1 VNKTFYLHYA
11 KLIISVKMKKTFFQI
26 VILSLS
32 LQVFGQ
38 RTCHT
43 MENHDRLLQENP
55 NLSINMQDIEQFT
68 NQVISNGTVDMEKA
82 VINIPVV
89 VHVLYNTSAQNVSDA
104 QIQSQ
109 LNTLNQDFRKLNSDW
124 TNTPSTFTSTVADC
138 EFNFCLA
145 TTSPT
150 GSSTTGIIRR
160 STTVASFSSNDAMK
174 YTAQGGS
181 DAWPA
186 GQYLNLWVCNLGGGL
201 LGYAQFPGGAAATD
215 GVVVNYT
222 AFGSTG
228 TAQAPFNK
236 GRTATHEVGHWLN
249 LRHIWGDATCGSDLV
264 TDTPVH
270 NTSNGGCPSHPK
282 SNTCGTSAEMFMNY
296 MDYTN
301 DACMYMFSAGQKA
314 RMQALFVS
322 GGFRASLKTSAG
334 CSGGIATPQYCAAG
348 ATNTQFEWISNVKIG
363 TINNTTASN
372 GGYGNFTNLSSNVT
386 KGTAYLVSLT
396 PGFASSVYP
405 EYFRVYIDY
414 NADYDFV
421 DAGELVYTSAAV
433 TGLNTV
439 SITIPTTAITGS
451 TRMRVMMK
459 DAALTGPCEAYTYGE
474 VEDYTLNIQ
483 ASATAT
489 CNQPAS
495 LAAASIT
502 ATSASLSWGAVSGAT
517 SYTVQIKPSTSST
530 WTSYT
535 TTGASYS
542 ASPLTAGIS
551 YNWQVRTN
559 CSSGSSAYTA
569 GANFTTTSTCSD
581 VFEPN
586 NSLSAAKVITVNTNV
601 SALIS
606 TSTDIDWFKFTN
618 TSAAK
623 NIRISL
629 TNLPLD
635 YDLRMYNS
643 AGTLLYSSE
652 NAGTTAETITYN
664 NAPVAT
670 YYIRVISYNSVFS
683 ASSCYRVNAS
693 IGSTAFKYNMES
705 TTEDAAMESLETAVS
720 IFPNPSVDGKF
731 ACYVT
736 NDIIG
741 FVHLDIYDAA
751 GRLINSKTFDKTE
764 KFVKSDVD
772 VSQKEKGVYYVKIY
786 NQNFQQTV
794 KLVFAD

>member
-1 VNKTFYLHYA
+1 
-11 KLIISVKMKKTFFQI
+11 
-26 VILSLS
+26 
-32 LQVFGQ
+32 
-38 RTCHT
+38 

-55 NLSINMQDIEQFT
+55 NFSSNMQDIEQFT
-68 NQVISNGTVDMEKA
+68 NQVISNGTVGIEKV

-89 VHVLYNTSAQNVSDA
+89 VHVLYNTSGQNISDA

-109 LNTLNQDFRKLNSDW
+109 LNTLTQDFRKLNSDW
-124 TNTPSTFTSTVADC
+124 SNTPSTFTSVVADC
-138 EFNFCLA
+138 EINFCLA

-150 GSSTTGIIRR
+150 GTSTTGIIRR
-160 STTVASFSSNDAMK
+160 STTVTSFSSNDAMK

-201 LGYAQFPGGAAATD
+201 LGYAQFPGGSAATD
-215 GVVVNYT
+215 GVVINYA

-228 TAQAPFNK
+228 TAQSPYNK

-301 DACMYMFSAGQKA
+301 DACMYMFSTGQKA
-314 RMQALFVS
+314 RMQALFVT

-334 CSGGIATPQYCAAG
+334 CSGGTATPQYCAANS
-348 ATNTQFEWISNVKIG
+348 TNTQYEWISNVKIG
-363 TINNTTASN
+363 TIDNTTASN
-372 GGYGNFTNLSSNVT
+372 SGYGNFTSLSSNVT
-386 KGTAYLVSLT
+386 KGTAYIVSLT
-396 PGFASSVYP
+396 PGFASSVYS

-421 DAGELVYTSAAV
+421 DAGELIYTSAAV

-459 DAALTGPCEAYTYGE
+459 DGALTGPCETYTYGE

-483 ASATAT
+483 PSATAT
-489 CNQPAS
+489 CNQPSS
-495 LAAASIT
+495 LAATSIT
-502 ATSASLSWGAVSGAT
+502 ATSAILSWGAVSGAT
-517 SYTVQIKPSTSST
+517 NYTVQIKPSTSST
-530 WTSYT
+530 W
-535 TTGASYS
+535 ASYS
-542 ASPLTAGIS
+542 TNGVSYSAGALAAGIT
-551 YNWQVRTN
+551 YNWKVRTN
-559 CSSGSSAYTA
+559 CSSGSSAYTN

-581 VFEPN
+581 LFEPN

-606 TSTDIDWFKFTN
+606 SSTDIDWFKFTN
-618 TSAAK
+618 TSTAQ
-623 NIRISL
+623 NIRIML

-652 NAGTTAETITYN
+652 NGSLTAETITYN

-670 YYIRVISYNSVFS
+670 YYIRVIGYNSVFS
-683 ASSCYRVNAS
+683 ATSCYRVNAS

-705 TTEDAAMESLETAVS
+705 TQEDAVIESIETTVS
-720 IFPNPSVDGKF
+720 MFPNPSADGKF
-731 ACYVT
+731 AFYLT
-736 NDIIG
+736 NGIIG
-741 FVHLDIYDAA
+741 LIHLDIYDAS

-764 KFVKSDVD
+764 QIIKSDVD
-772 VSQKEKGVYYVKIY
+772 VSQNEKGVYYVKIY
-786 NQNFQQTV
+786 NQNFQQNV
-794 KLVFAD
+794 KVVFTD

>member
-1 VNKTFYLHYA
+1 
-11 KLIISVKMKKTFFQI
+11 MKKTFIQI
-26 VILSLS
+26 VFLSLS

-55 NLSINMQDIEQFT
+55 NFSSNIQDIEQFT
-68 NQVISNGTVDMEKA
+68 NQVISNGTVGMEKV

-89 VHVLYNTSAQNVSDA
+89 VHILYNTSGQNISDA

-124 TNTPSTFTSTVADC
+124 TNTPSTFTSVVADC
-138 EFNFCLA
+138 EINFCLA

-160 STTVASFSSNDAMK
+160 STTVTSFSSNDAMK

-215 GVVVNYT
+215 GVVINYT

-228 TAQAPFNK
+228 TAQSPYNK

-282 SNTCGTSAEMFMNY
+282 TNTCGTSAEMFMNY

-301 DACMYMFSAGQKA
+301 DACMYMFSSGQKA
-314 RMQALFVS
+314 RMQALFVT
-322 GGFRASLKTSAG
+322 GGFRASLNTSAG
-334 CSGGIATPQYCAAG
+334 CSGGTTTPQYCAG
-348 ATNTQFEWISNVKIG
+348 NGTNVQYEWISNVKIG
-363 TINNTTASN
+363 SINNTTGAN
-372 GGYGNFTNLSSNVT
+372 AGYGNFTSISSNVT
-386 KGTAYLVSLT
+386 KGTAYTVSLT
-396 PGFASSVYP
+396 PGFASSVYS

-433 TGLNTV
+433 TGLNSA

-459 DAALTGPCEAYTYGE
+459 DAALTGPCEVFTYGE

-483 ASATAT
+483 AIATT
-489 CNQPAS
+489 CTDTYESNNTLS
-495 LAAASIT
+495 T
-502 ATSASLSWGAVSGAT
+502 AKL
-517 SYTVQIKPSTSST
+517 IP
-530 WTSYT
+530 
-535 TTGASYS
+535 
-542 ASPLTAGIS
+542 
-551 YNWQVRTN
+551 
-559 CSSGSSAYTA
+559 
-569 GANFTTTSTCSD
+569 
-581 VFEPN
+581 
-586 NSLSAAKVITVNTNV
+586 VNTNV
-601 SALIS
+601 SALIG
-606 TSTDIDWFKFTN
+606 TSTDIDWFKFSN
-618 TSAAK
+618 TSTAK
-623 NIRISL
+623 NIRIML

-652 NAGTTAETITYN
+652 NGSTTAETITYN

-670 YYIRVISYNSVFS
+670 YYIRVIGYNSVFS
-683 ASSCYRVNAS
+683 ASSCYTLKAS

-705 TTEDAAMESLETAVS
+705 APEDAVIETTVS
-720 IFPNPSVDGKF
+720 MFPNPSVDGKF
-731 ACYVT
+731 ACYLT

-741 FVHLDIYDAA
+741 LVQLDIYDAS
-751 GRLINSKTFDKTE
+751 GRLIDSKTFDKTE
-764 KFVKSDVD
+764 LFVKSDVD
-772 VSQKEKGVYYVKIY
+772 VSQNEKGMYYVKIY
-786 NQNFQQTV
+786 NQNFEQTV

>member
-1 VNKTFYLHYA
+1 
-11 KLIISVKMKKTFFQI
+11 MKKAFIQI
-26 VILSLS
+26 VFLSLS
-32 LQVFGQ
+32 LQVLGQ
-38 RTCHT
+38 RVCHT

-55 NLSINMQDIEQFT
+55 NFSSNLQDIEQFT
-68 NQVISNGTVDMEKA
+68 NQVISDGTVGIAKV

-89 VHVLYNTSAQNVSDA
+89 VHVLYNTSAQNISDA

-109 LNTLNQDFRKLNSDW
+109 LTTLTQDFRKLNSDW
-124 TNTPSTFTSTVADC
+124 SNTPSTFAGVVADC
-138 EFNFCLA
+138 EINFCLA

-150 GSSTTGIIRR
+150 GTSTTGIIRK
-160 STTVASFSSNDAMK
+160 STTVTSFSSNDAMK

-201 LGYAQFPGGAAATD
+201 LGYAQFPGGATATD
-215 GVVVNYT
+215 GVVINYT
-222 AFGSTG
+222 AFGSIG
-228 TAQAPFNK
+228 TAQSPYNK

-264 TDTPVH
+264 TDTPTH

-296 MDYTN
+296 MDYTD

-314 RMQALFVS
+314 RMQALFAT
-322 GGFRASLKTSAG
+322 GGFRASLTTSSG
-334 CSGGIATPQYCAAG
+334 CSGGTVTTPQYCAAN
-348 ATNTQFEWISNVKIG
+348 ATSTQYEWISNVKIG

-372 GGYGNFTNLSSNVT
+372 GGYGNFTSLSSNVT
-386 KGTAYLVSLT
+386 KGTAYTVSLT
-396 PGFASSVYP
+396 PGFASSVYS

-414 NADYDFV
+414 NADFDFV

-459 DAALTGPCEAYTYGE
+459 DAALTGPCEVYTYGE

-483 ASATAT
+483 ASTTVT

-495 LAAASIT
+495 LAASSIT

-517 SYTVQIKPSTSST
+517 NYTVQIKPSTSST

-535 TTGASYS
+535 TTGISYS
-542 ASPLTAGIS
+542 ASALTAGTT

-559 CSSGSSAYTA
+559 CSSGSSAYTV

-586 NSLSAAKVITVNTNV
+586 NSLSAAKVITVNTTV
-601 SALIS
+601 SGFIS

-618 TSAAK
+618 TSTAT
-623 NIRISL
+623 NIRIML

-652 NAGTTAETITYN
+652 NVGTTAETITYN

-670 YYIRVISYNSVFS
+670 YYIRVIGYNSVFS
-683 ASSCYRVNAS
+683 ASSCYKLNAS
-693 IGSTAFKYNMES
+693 IASTAFKYNMES
-705 TTEDAAMESLETAVS
+705 TPEDDVIESETTVS
-720 IFPNPSVDGKF
+720 MFPNPSVDGKF
-731 ACYVT
+731 ACYLT

-741 FVHLDIYDAA
+741 LVHLDIYDAS
-751 GRLINSKTFDKTE
+751 GRLIDSKTFDKSE

-772 VSQKEKGVYYVKIY
+772 VSQNGRGVYYVKIY
-786 NQNFQQTV
+786 NQNFQQTM

>member
-1 VNKTFYLHYA
+1 
-11 KLIISVKMKKTFFQI
+11 MKKTLIQI
-26 VILSLS
+26 VFLSLS

-55 NLSINMQDIEQFT
+55 NFSSNMQDIEQFT
-68 NQVISNGTVDMEKA
+68 NQVISNGTVDMEKV

-89 VHVLYNTSAQNVSDA
+89 VHVLYNTSGQNISDA

-109 LNTLNQDFRKLNSDW
+109 LNTLTQDFRKLNSDW
-124 TNTPSTFTSTVADC
+124 SNTPSTFTSVVADC
-138 EFNFCLA
+138 EINFCLA

-150 GSSTTGIIRR
+150 GTSTTGIIRR
-160 STTVASFSSNDAMK
+160 STTVTSFSSNDAMK

-215 GVVVNYT
+215 GVVINYT

-228 TAQAPFNK
+228 TAQSPYNK

-264 TDTPVH
+264 TDTPAH

-314 RMQALFVS
+314 RMQALFVT

-334 CSGGIATPQYCAAG
+334 CSGGTATPQYCVAN
-348 ATNTQFEWISNVKIG
+348 ATNTQYEWISNVKIG
-363 TINNTTASN
+363 TINNNTTSN
-372 GGYGNFTNLSSNVT
+372 GGYGNFTSLSSNVT
-386 KGTAYLVSLT
+386 KGTAYTIQMS
-396 PGFASSVYP
+396 PGFAGSTYS

-414 NADYDFV
+414 NADYDFA
-421 DAGELVYTSAAV
+421 DAGELVYTSAGV
-433 TGLNTV
+433 TSMTSA

-459 DAALTGPCEAYTYGE
+459 DATLTGPCEVYSYGE

-483 ASATAT
+483 ASTTVT

-502 ATSASLSWGAVSGAT
+502 ASSASLSWGAVSGAT
-517 SYTVQIKPSTSST
+517 NYTVQIKPSTSST
-530 WTSYT
+530 WASYS
-535 TTGASYS
+535 TTGASYNAS
-542 ASPLTAGIS
+542 ALTAGTT

-559 CSSGSSAYTA
+559 CSSGSSAYTV
-569 GANFTTTSTCSD
+569 GANFTTSTATTTCTD
-581 VFEPN
+581 TYETN
-586 NSLSAAKVITVNTNV
+586 NTLSAAKLIAVNTNV
-601 SALIS
+601 SALIG
-606 TSTDIDWFKFTN
+606 TSTDIDWFKFSN
-618 TSAAK
+618 TSTAK
-623 NIRISL
+623 NIRITLS
-629 TNLPLD
+629 NLPAD
-635 YDLRMYNS
+635 YDLRLYNS

-652 NAGTTAETITYN
+652 NGSTISETITYN

-670 YYIRVISYNSVFS
+670 YYVRVVGYNSVYS
-683 ASSCYRVNAS
+683 TTACYIVNAS
-693 IGSTAFKYNMES
+693 IGSTAFKVNVNYEEPEQILN
-705 TTEDAAMESLETAVS
+705 ESLETS
-720 IFPNPSVDGKF
+720 MSLFPNPSTEGRF
-731 ACYVT
+731 TCYLI
-736 NDIIG
+736 NDVIG
-741 FVHLDIYDAA
+741 SVNLEVYDAS
-751 GRLINSKTFDKTE
+751 GRIVNSMVLDKTE
-764 KFVKSDVD
+764 QFIKSELDL
-772 VSQKEKGVYYVKIY
+772 SRNQKGVYYVKVY
-786 NQNFQQTV
+786 NENFQQTTRV
-794 KLVFAD
+794 VIAE